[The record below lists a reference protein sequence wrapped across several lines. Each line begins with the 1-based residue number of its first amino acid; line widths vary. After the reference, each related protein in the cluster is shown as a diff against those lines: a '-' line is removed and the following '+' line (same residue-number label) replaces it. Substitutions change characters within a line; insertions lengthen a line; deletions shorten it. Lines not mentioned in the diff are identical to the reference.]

1 MGTVKY
7 SEVPLT
13 ALHLLNPL
21 NIRARG
27 VAMPRCLLPPLTTPG
42 GPRLS
47 DASTSPPSGPQQISV
62 APQPPGPPNVPS
74 SVQAGADANLL
85 VATVQLGSDQR
96 HQAAITWTVAVALLS
111 G

>member
-1 MGTVKY
+1 
-7 SEVPLT
+7 
-13 ALHLLNPL
+13 
-21 NIRARG
+21 
-27 VAMPRCLLPPLTTPG
+27 MPGCLLPPLTAPVVC
-42 GPRLS
+42 PP
-47 DASTSPPSGPQQISV
+47 PPSGPQQISV

-96 HQAAITWTVAVALLS
+96 HQAAITWAVAAALLS